1 MPGRCVAIS
10 KVQSESCTG
19 EGMQLRR
26 GRNPRGIVLIAELAQ
41 QERRAHVWQ
50 CPRCQPENVNDAKD
64 PTWGAPLAAAGRLRE
79 TLAGAFS
86 HHMQLEEVGWGSTG
100 SPLSPNPRPA
110 LREEPI
116 PHSIR
121 ATGQNP
127 ALSPPQPCWR
137 PFSPLRT
144 SPEGQTRTLCFIHW
158 KPRFP
163 VLEPGGHRV

>member
-1 MPGRCVAIS
+1 MCSNQQGAER
-10 KVQSESCTG
+10 E
-19 EGMQLRR
+19 LHRR
-26 GRNPRGIVLIAELAQ
+26 GNAVE
-41 QERRAHVWQ
+41 ERQKPTRHRSDSRAGSAGTKGTCMAMPQV
-50 CPRCQPENVNDAKD
+50 PENVNDAKD